1 MEAIIGI
8 HQIFQKVW
16 NDKSKKLKKNY
27 SDEIILTH
35 CECFPITL
43 YSLAPSELNLPID
56 KFVIFQRKISWII
69 HHVFLILDSKVL
81 KIYNY

>member
-16 NDKSKKLKKNY
+16 NESKKLKKNY

-56 KFVIFQRKISWII
+56 KFVIFQRRISWII